1 RVLRA
6 HATVRFDC
14 TVPEQAS
21 MPSAMNPRCR
31 PSWPG
36 SLGVKPPEA
45 ARAAVPSGQ
54 WLTAKAA
61 LERGGPAG
69 GRPGFGRVSV
79 LPREPAAPAARVRFQ
94 IPRPENTR
102 LGSVI
107 RLSPDGR
114 KLAAWRFAWTIMA
127 NNVL

>member
-1 RVLRA
+1 
-6 HATVRFDC
+6 
-14 TVPEQAS
+14 

-45 ARAAVPSGQ
+45 ARAAVPGSGWKDTPQERTVKAVPSRQ

-94 IPRPENTR
+94 IPGPENTR